1 MKYEPNDDYDVH
13 SKLSLIECGLEVG
26 KCLVFN
32 YKSDNEFNLYIYS
45 IKQNRVIKK
54 VQGGEAFI
62 DLTSSE
68 SPATKTLTYL
78 KDARIDRSK
87 II

>member
-1 MKYEPNDDYDVH
+1 MKYKPNGEIDVH
-13 SKLSLIECGLEVG
+13 TRPSLIECGLEVG

-32 YKSDNEFNLYIYS
+32 FKSDNEYNISIYS
-45 IKQNRVIKK
+45 ILQNRVIKK

-78 KDARIDRSK
+78 KDASIRKPK